1 MTSATVS
8 RKLLGQLL
16 VERGLLPEDDL
27 QKALQLQRERKGR
40 LGRILLDLGYI
51 SQLDLQTV
59 LSEQLGIPMVD
70 AAELKEVP
78 MEASVLPSGFLSQYL
93 VYPYRVEGDKV
104 FVAMAD
110 PLDSDNIR
118 VIERLLGRKV
128 EVRLASE
135 AAITKALDVWL
146 DMGPAE
152 EGVVAADADGVG
164 VVAAESD
171 GPAGATDV
179 EAADI
184 EQLRDLASEAPVIRW
199 VNQLVARALERR
211 SSDIHFEPFEK
222 QFRVRYRIDGVLY
235 EVPAPPRELQ
245 AAVTSRIKLMARL
258 NIAEQRLPQDGR
270 IPLRVL
276 GREIDLRVSTLPTL
290 YGESVVMRLLDRS
303 QSDRYSL
310 ATLGFP
316 DTLLRKM
323 EYYLDLP
330 HGLFLV
336 TGPTGSGKSTTLY
349 GSLRRLNTT
358 DVKIITVEDPVEY
371 QLPGVNQIHVNPQ
384 IGLTFAAGLR
394 HIVRQDP
401 DIIMIGEIRD
411 LETAEIAMRAA
422 LTGHLVFSTL
432 HTNDAPSAVTR
443 LTDMGVEHY
452 LVSSSLVAVLAQ
464 RLVRVLCDECKRP
477 YPADIDELRK
487 QGWEAAGPLTF
498 YKAGECAHCGHTG
511 FLGRVG
517 IFEFMEMEEGIRRAI
532 VARSDASTLR
542 VAARERGMRSL
553 REDGWLKVASGQT
566 TLEEV
571 LRVTQEV

>member
-1 MTSATVS
+1 MASVTVS
-8 RKLLGQLL
+8 HKLLGQLL
-16 VERGLLPEDDL
+16 VERGLLPEEDL
-27 QKALQLQRERKGR
+27 QKALALQRERKGR
-40 LGRILLDLGYI
+40 LGKILLDLGYV
-51 SQLDLQTV
+51 SQQDLQSV
-59 LSEQLGIPMVD
+59 LSEQLGIPRVD
-70 AAELKEVP
+70 AAELQEIP
-78 MEASVLPSGFLSQYL
+78 MEAATLPSGFLRQAL
-93 VYPYRVEGDKV
+93 LYPYRVDDGIV
-104 FVAMAD
+104 FIAMAD

-118 VIERLLGRKV
+118 AIEQLMGRKV

-135 AAITKALDVWL
+135 AAILKALDVWL
-146 DMGPAE
+146 GAEQPE
-152 EGVVAADADGVG
+152 EGLEASDSDEPPQVAEA
-164 VVAAESD
+164 
-171 GPAGATDV
+171 

-184 EQLRDLASEAPVIRW
+184 DQLRDLASEAPVIRW
-199 VNQLVARALERR
+199 VNQLIARALERR
-211 SSDIHFEPFEK
+211 SSDIHFEPFER

-235 EVPAPPRELQ
+235 EVPAPPREMQ
-245 AAVTSRIKLMARL
+245 AAITSRIKLMAKL

-303 QSDRYSL
+303 ASDRYSL

-316 DTLLRKM
+316 ESLLRKM
-323 EYYLDLP
+323 EHYLSLP

-349 GSLRRLNTT
+349 GSLRRLNTM
-358 DVKIITVEDPVEY
+358 DKKVITVEDPVEY

-464 RLVRVLCDECKRP
+464 RLVRVLCPECRKP
-477 YPADIDELRK
+477 YAADGDELRK
-487 QGWEAAGPLTF
+487 EGWEGASGPATL
-498 YKAGECAHCGHTG
+498 YRAEGCAHCAHTG
-511 FLGRVG
+511 FVGRVG
-517 IFEFMEMEEGIRRAI
+517 IFEFMELDEGIRREI
-532 VARSDASTLR
+532 VARADASTLR
-542 VAARERGMRSL
+542 ATARERGMRSL
-553 REDGWLKVASGQT
+553 KEDGWLKIASGQT
-566 TLEEV
+566 TVEEV

>member
-1 MTSATVS
+1 MASVTVS
-8 RKLLGQLL
+8 HKLLGQLL

-27 QKALQLQRERKGR
+27 QKALSLQRERRGR
-40 LGRILLDLGYI
+40 LGKILLDLGYV
-51 SQLDLQTV
+51 SQQDLQSV
-59 LSEQLGIPMVD
+59 LSEQLGIPRVD
-70 AAELKEVP
+70 PADLQEIPIEV
-78 MEASVLPSGFLSQYL
+78 ATLPSTFLRQSL
-93 VYPYRVEGDKV
+93 LYPYRVDDGTV
-104 FVAMAD
+104 FIAMAD

-118 VIERLLGRKV
+118 AVEQLVGRKA

-135 AAITKALDVWL
+135 TAILKALDVWL
-146 DMGPAE
+146 GAEQAE
-152 EGVVAADADGVG
+152 EGVEPQGSGEPPRVAEA
-164 VVAAESD
+164 
-171 GPAGATDV
+171 

-184 EQLRDLASEAPVIRW
+184 DQLRDLASEAPVIRW

-235 EVPAPPRELQ
+235 EVPAPPREMQ
-245 AAVTSRIKLMARL
+245 AAITSRIKLMAKL

-276 GREIDLRVSTLPTL
+276 GRELDLRVSTLPTL

-303 QSDRYSL
+303 ASDRYSL

-316 DTLLRKM
+316 ESLLRKM
-323 EYYLDLP
+323 EHYLSLP

-349 GSLRRLNTT
+349 GSLRRLNTV
-358 DVKIITVEDPVEY
+358 DKKVITVEDPVEY

-452 LVSSSLVAVLAQ
+452 LVSSSLVSVLAQ
-464 RLVRVLCDECKRP
+464 RLVRVLCPECKKP
-477 YPADIDELRK
+477 YAADGEEMRK
-487 QGWEAAGPLTF
+487 EGWEGANGPLTL
-498 YKAGECAHCGHTG
+498 YHAEGCAHCGHTG

-517 IFEFMEMEEGIRRAI
+517 IFEFMELDEGIRREI
-532 VARSDASTLR
+532 VRHADAGTLR
-542 VAARERGMRSL
+542 TVARERGMRSL
-553 REDGWLKVASGQT
+553 KEDGWLKIASGQT
-566 TLEEV
+566 TVEEV

>member
-1 MTSATVS
+1 MTSVTVS
-8 RKLLGQLL
+8 HKLLGQLL
-16 VERGLLPEDDL
+16 VERGLLPEGDL
-27 QKALQLQRERKGR
+27 QKALALQRERKGR
-40 LGRILLDLGYI
+40 LGKVLLDLGYV
-51 SQLDLQTV
+51 SQQDLQNV
-59 LSEQLGIPMVD
+59 LSEQLGIPPVD
-70 AAELKEVP
+70 AAELQEIP
-78 MEASVLPSGFLSQYL
+78 TEAASLPATFLRQSL
-93 VYPYRVEGDKV
+93 LYPYRIDDGTV
-104 FVAMAD
+104 FIAMAD

-118 VIERLLGRKV
+118 AIEQLVGRRA

-135 AAITKALDVWL
+135 AAILKALDVWL
-146 DMGPAE
+146 GEEQAE
-152 EGVVAADADGVG
+152 EGLEASSADEPLRVSEA
-164 VVAAESD
+164 
-171 GPAGATDV
+171 

-184 EQLRDLASEAPVIRW
+184 EQLRDSASEAPVIRW

-211 SSDIHFEPFEK
+211 SSDIHFEPFER

-235 EVPAPPRELQ
+235 EVPAPPREMQ
-245 AAVTSRIKLMARL
+245 AAITSRIKLMAKL

-303 QSDRYSL
+303 ASDRYSL

-316 DTLLRKM
+316 ESLLKKM
-323 EYYLDLP
+323 EYYLSLP

-349 GSLRRLNTT
+349 GSLRRLNTM
-358 DVKIITVEDPVEY
+358 DKKVITVEDPVEY

-452 LVSSSLVAVLAQ
+452 LVSSSLVSVLAQ
-464 RLVRVLCDECKRP
+464 RLVRVLCPDCRQP
-477 YPADIDELRK
+477 YAADGDDLRK
-487 QGWEAAGPLTF
+487 QGWEGANGPLTL
-498 YKAGECAHCGHTG
+498 YRAEGCARCAHTG
-511 FLGRVG
+511 FIGRVG
-517 IFEFMEMEEGIRRAI
+517 IFEFMEMGEEIRREI
-532 VARSDASTLR
+532 VARADASTLR
-542 VAARERGMRSL
+542 ATARGQGMRSL
-553 REDGWLKVASGQT
+553 KEDGWLKIVAGQT

-571 LRVTQEV
+571 MRVTQEI

>member
-1 MTSATVS
+1 MTSVTVS
-8 RKLLGQLL
+8 HKLLGELL

-27 QKALQLQRERKGR
+27 QRALTLQRERKAR
-40 LGRILLDLGYI
+40 LGKILLDLGYV
-51 SQLDLQTV
+51 SVQDLQSV
-59 LSEQLGIPMVD
+59 LSEQLGIPRID
-70 AAELKEVP
+70 PAELQEVP
-78 MEASVLPSGFLSQYL
+78 LEAASLPAPFLRQSL
-93 VYPYRVEGDKV
+93 LYPYRVDDRTV
-104 FVAMAD
+104 FIAMAD

-118 VIERLLGRKV
+118 AIEQLLGRRV

-135 AAITKALDVWL
+135 AAILKALDVWL
-146 DMGPAE
+146 GTEQTEEGPAAPGTE
-152 EGVVAADADGVG
+152 ETPQVTDA
-164 VVAAESD
+164 
-171 GPAGATDV
+171 

-184 EQLRDLASEAPVIRW
+184 DQLRDLASEAPVIRW
-199 VNQLVARALERR
+199 VNQLVARAVERR

-222 QFRVRYRIDGVLY
+222 QFRVRYRVDGVLY
-235 EVPAPPRELQ
+235 EVQAPPREMQ
-245 AAVTSRIKLMARL
+245 AAITSRIKLMAKL

-303 QSDRYSL
+303 ASDRYSL

-316 DTLLRKM
+316 ESLLRKM
-323 EYYLDLP
+323 EHYLDLP

-432 HTNDAPSAVTR
+432 HTNDAPSAITR

-464 RLVRVLCDECKRP
+464 RLVRVLCDACKKP
-477 YPADIDELRK
+477 YAADGDELRK
-487 QGWEAAGPLTF
+487 QGWQDVSGSLTLYQAGGCP
-498 YKAGECAHCGHTG
+498 HCGHTG

-517 IFEFMEMEEGIRRAI
+517 IFEFMELDEGLRRAI
-532 VARSDASTLR
+532 VARADASTLR
-542 VAARERGMRSL
+542 AAARERGMTSL
-553 REDGWLKVASGQT
+553 REDGWLKIASGQT
-566 TLEEV
+566 TVEEV

>member
-1 MTSATVS
+1 V
-8 RKLLGQLL
+8 Q
-16 VERGLLPEDDL
+16 
-27 QKALQLQRERKGR
+27 
-40 LGRILLDLGYI
+40 
-51 SQLDLQTV
+51 
-59 LSEQLGIPMVD
+59 
-70 AAELKEVP
+70 
-78 MEASVLPSGFLSQYL
+78 
-93 VYPYRVEGDKV
+93 
-104 FVAMAD
+104 
-110 PLDSDNIR
+110 
-118 VIERLLGRKV
+118 
-128 EVRLASE
+128 
-135 AAITKALDVWL
+135 
-146 DMGPAE
+146 
-152 EGVVAADADGVG
+152 
-164 VVAAESD
+164 
-171 GPAGATDV
+171 
-179 EAADI
+179 
-184 EQLRDLASEAPVIRW
+184 
-199 VNQLVARALERR
+199 
-211 SSDIHFEPFEK
+211 
-222 QFRVRYRIDGVLY
+222 
-235 EVPAPPRELQ
+235 APPREMQ
-245 AAVTSRIKLMARL
+245 AAVTSRIKLMAKL

-303 QSDRYSL
+303 ASDRYSL

-384 IGLTFAAGLR
+384 IGLTFATGLR

-432 HTNDAPSAVTR
+432 HTNDAPSAITR

-477 YPADIDELRK
+477 YAADIDELRK
-487 QGWEAAGPLTF
+487 QGWEATERLTL
-498 YKAGECAHCGHTG
+498 YKAGECAHCGNTG

-517 IFEFMEMEEGIRRAI
+517 IFEFMEMDEGIRRAI

>member
-1 MTSATVS
+1 
-8 RKLLGQLL
+8 
-16 VERGLLPEDDL
+16 
-27 QKALQLQRERKGR
+27 
-40 LGRILLDLGYI
+40 
-51 SQLDLQTV
+51 
-59 LSEQLGIPMVD
+59 
-70 AAELKEVP
+70 
-78 MEASVLPSGFLSQYL
+78 MEAATLPSGFLRQAL
-93 VYPYRVEGDKV
+93 LYPYRVDDGTV
-104 FVAMAD
+104 FIAMAD

-118 VIERLLGRKV
+118 AIEQLMGRKV

-135 AAITKALDVWL
+135 AAILKALDVWL
-146 DMGPAE
+146 GAEQPE
-152 EGVVAADADGVG
+152 EGLEASDSDEPPQVAEA
-164 VVAAESD
+164 
-171 GPAGATDV
+171 

-184 EQLRDLASEAPVIRW
+184 DQLRDLASEAPVIRW
-199 VNQLVARALERR
+199 VNQLIARALERR
-211 SSDIHFEPFEK
+211 SSDIHFEPFER

-235 EVPAPPRELQ
+235 EVPAPPREMQ
-245 AAVTSRIKLMARL
+245 AAITSRIKLMAKL

-303 QSDRYSL
+303 ASDRYSL

-316 DTLLRKM
+316 ESLLRKM
-323 EYYLDLP
+323 EHYLSLP

-349 GSLRRLNTT
+349 GSLRRLNTM
-358 DVKIITVEDPVEY
+358 DKKVITVEDPVEY

-464 RLVRVLCDECKRP
+464 RLVRVLCPECRKP
-477 YPADIDELRK
+477 YAADGDELRK
-487 QGWEAAGPLTF
+487 EGWEGASGPATL
-498 YKAGECAHCGHTG
+498 YRAEGCAHCAHTG
-511 FLGRVG
+511 FVGRVG
-517 IFEFMEMEEGIRRAI
+517 IFEFMELDEGIRREI
-532 VARSDASTLR
+532 VARADASTLR
-542 VAARERGMRSL
+542 ATARERGMRSL
-553 REDGWLKVASGQT
+553 KEDGWLKIASGQT
-566 TLEEV
+566 TVEEV

>member
-1 MTSATVS
+1 MTSVTVS
-8 RKLLGQLL
+8 RKLLGELL

-27 QKALQLQRERKGR
+27 QRALTLQRERKAR
-40 LGRILLDLGYI
+40 LGKILVDLGYV
-51 SQLDLQTV
+51 SVQDLQIV
-59 LSEQLGIPMVD
+59 LSEQLGIPRVD
-70 AAELKEVP
+70 PAELQEVP
-78 MEASVLPSGFLSQYL
+78 LEAASLPAAFLRQSL
-93 VYPYRVEGDKV
+93 LYPYRVDDRTV
-104 FVAMAD
+104 FIAMAD

-118 VIERLLGRKV
+118 AIEQLLGRKV

-135 AAITKALDVWL
+135 AAILKALDVWL
-146 DMGPAE
+146 GTEQTE
-152 EGVVAADADGVG
+152 EGLATPATEETPHVTDA
-164 VVAAESD
+164 
-171 GPAGATDV
+171 

-184 EQLRDLASEAPVIRW
+184 DQLRDLASEAPVIRW
-199 VNQLVARALERR
+199 VNQLVARAVERR

-222 QFRVRYRIDGVLY
+222 QFRVRYRVDGVLY
-235 EVPAPPRELQ
+235 EVPAPPREMQ
-245 AAVTSRIKLMARL
+245 AAITSRIKLMAKL

-303 QSDRYSL
+303 ASDRYSL

-316 DTLLRKM
+316 ESLLRKM

-432 HTNDAPSAVTR
+432 HTNDAPSAITR

-464 RLVRVLCDECKRP
+464 RLVRVLCDSCKKP
-477 YPADIDELRK
+477 YPADGDELRK
-487 QGWEAAGPLTF
+487 QGWEDASGPLTL
-498 YKAGECAHCGHTG
+498 YQAAGCAHCGHTG

-517 IFEFMEMEEGIRRAI
+517 IFEFMELDEGIRRAI
-532 VARSDASTLR
+532 VARADASTLR
-542 VAARERGMRSL
+542 AAARERGMTSL
-553 REDGWLKVASGQT
+553 REDGWLKIASGKT
-566 TLEEV
+566 AVEEV

>member
-1 MTSATVS
+1 MVS
-8 RKLLGQLL
+8 HKLLGQLL

-27 QKALQLQRERKGR
+27 QKALALQRERKGR
-40 LGRILLDLGYI
+40 LGKILLDLGYV
-51 SQLDLQTV
+51 SQQDLQSV
-59 LSEQLGIPMVD
+59 LSEQLAIPRVE
-70 AAELKEVP
+70 AAELQELP
-78 MEASVLPSGFLSQYL
+78 MEVANLPAGFLRQSL
-93 VYPYRVEGDKV
+93 LYPYRVTDGTV
-104 FVAMAD
+104 FLAMAD

-118 VIERLLGRKV
+118 AVERLTGRRV
-128 EVRLASE
+128 EVRLATE
-135 AAITKALDVWL
+135 AAILKALDVWL
-146 DMGPAE
+146 GAEQAE
-152 EGVVAADADGVG
+152 EGAEAADSGDSARL
-164 VVAAESD
+164 AER
-171 GPAGATDV
+171 

-184 EQLRDLASEAPVIRW
+184 DQLRDLASEAPVIRW

-222 QFRVRYRIDGVLY
+222 QFRVRYRIDGVLF
-235 EVPAPPRELQ
+235 EVQAPPRELQ

-303 QSDRYSL
+303 ASDRYSL

-316 DTLLRKM
+316 QSLLNKM
-323 EYYLDLP
+323 EHYLSLP

-349 GSLRRLNTT
+349 GSLRRLNTI
-358 DVKIITVEDPVEY
+358 DKKIITVEDPVEY

-464 RLVRVLCDECKRP
+464 RLVRVLCDECKQP
-477 YPADIDELRK
+477 YTADGAQLRRD
-487 QGWEAAGPLTF
+487 GWDCVPGPLTL
-498 YKAGECAHCGHTG
+498 YHAGGCARCGQAG

-517 IFEFMEMEEGIRRAI
+517 IFEFMELDEGIKRAI
-532 VARSDASTLR
+532 VARADASTLR
-542 VAARERGMRSL
+542 NAARERGMLSL
-553 REDGWLKVASGQT
+553 REDGWLKVATGQT

-571 LRVTQEV
+571 LRVTQEI

>member
-1 MTSATVS
+1 MTSVTVS
-8 RKLLGQLL
+8 HKLLGQLL

-27 QKALQLQRERKGR
+27 QKALALQRERKGR
-40 LGRILLDLGYI
+40 LGKILLDLGYI
-51 SQLDLQTV
+51 SQQDLQSV
-59 LSEQLGIPMVD
+59 LSEQLGIPRVD
-70 AAELKEVP
+70 AAELQEIP
-78 MEASVLPSGFLSQYL
+78 MEAAALPSTFLRQSL
-93 VYPYRVEGDKV
+93 LYPYRVDDGTV
-104 FVAMAD
+104 FIAMAD

-118 VIERLLGRKV
+118 AVEQLVGRKA

-135 AAITKALDVWL
+135 TAILKALDVWL
-146 DMGPAE
+146 GAEQTE
-152 EGVVAADADGVG
+152 EGVEAQDPDEPRRVAEA
-164 VVAAESD
+164 
-171 GPAGATDV
+171 

-184 EQLRDLASEAPVIRW
+184 DQLRDLASEAPVIRW

-235 EVPAPPRELQ
+235 EVPAPPREMQ
-245 AAVTSRIKLMARL
+245 AAITSRIKLMAKL

-303 QSDRYSL
+303 ASDRYSL

-316 DTLLRKM
+316 ESLLRKM
-323 EYYLDLP
+323 EHYLSLP

-349 GSLRRLNTT
+349 GSLRRLNTM
-358 DVKIITVEDPVEY
+358 DKKVITVEDPVEY

-452 LVSSSLVAVLAQ
+452 LVSSSLVSVLAQ
-464 RLVRVLCDECKRP
+464 RLVRVLCPDCRKP
-477 YPADIDELRK
+477 YAADGDELRK
-487 QGWEAAGPLTF
+487 EGWEGATGPLTL
-498 YKAGECAHCGHTG
+498 YRAEGCAHCAHTG
-511 FLGRVG
+511 FVGRVG
-517 IFEFMEMEEGIRRAI
+517 IFEFMELDEGIRREI
-532 VARSDASTLR
+532 VARADASTLR
-542 VAARERGMRSL
+542 ATARERGMRSL
-553 REDGWLKVASGQT
+553 KEDGWLKIASGQT
-566 TLEEV
+566 TVEEV

>member
-1 MTSATVS
+1 MVS
-8 RKLLGQLL
+8 HKLLGQLL

-27 QKALQLQRERKGR
+27 QKALALQRERKGR
-40 LGRILLDLGYI
+40 LGKILLDLGYV
-51 SQLDLQTV
+51 SQQDLQSV
-59 LSEQLGIPMVD
+59 LSEQLAIPRVE
-70 AAELKEVP
+70 AAELQELP
-78 MEASVLPSGFLSQYL
+78 MEVANLPAGFLRQSL
-93 VYPYRVEGDKV
+93 LYPYRVTDGTV
-104 FVAMAD
+104 FLAMAD

-118 VIERLLGRKV
+118 AVERLTGRRV
-128 EVRLASE
+128 EVRLATE
-135 AAITKALDVWL
+135 AAILKALDVWL
-146 DMGPAE
+146 GAEQAE
-152 EGVVAADADGVG
+152 EGAEAADSGDSARL
-164 VVAAESD
+164 AER
-171 GPAGATDV
+171 

-184 EQLRDLASEAPVIRW
+184 DQLRDLASEAPVIRW

-222 QFRVRYRIDGVLY
+222 QFRVRYRIDGVLF
-235 EVPAPPRELQ
+235 EVQAPPRELQ

-303 QSDRYSL
+303 ASDRYSL

-316 DTLLRKM
+316 QSLLDKM
-323 EYYLDLP
+323 EHYLSLP

-349 GSLRRLNTT
+349 GSLRRLNTI
-358 DVKIITVEDPVEY
+358 DKKIITVEDPVEY

-464 RLVRVLCDECKRP
+464 RLVRVLCDECKQP
-477 YPADIDELRK
+477 YTADGAQLRRD
-487 QGWEAAGPLTF
+487 GWDCAPGLLTLYHAG
-498 YKAGECAHCGHTG
+498 GCARCGQAG

-517 IFEFMEMEEGIRRAI
+517 IFEFMELDEGIKRAI
-532 VARSDASTLR
+532 VARADASTLR
-542 VAARERGMRSL
+542 NAARERGMLSL
-553 REDGWLKVASGQT
+553 REDGWLKVAAGQT

-571 LRVTQEV
+571 LRVTQEI

>member
-1 MTSATVS
+1 MTSVTVS
-8 RKLLGQLL
+8 HKLLGQLL

-27 QKALQLQRERKGR
+27 QKALSLQRERKGR
-40 LGRILLDLGYI
+40 LGKILLDLGYV
-51 SQLDLQTV
+51 SQQDLQSV
-59 LSEQLGIPMVD
+59 LSEQLGIPTVD
-70 AAELKEVP
+70 PAELQEVP
-78 MEASVLPSGFLSQYL
+78 MEAASLPANFLRQAL
-93 VYPYRVEGDKV
+93 LYPYRVQDGTV
-104 FVAMAD
+104 FIAMAD
-110 PLDSDNIR
+110 PLDSDNVR
-118 VIERLLGRKV
+118 AIEQLLGRKV

-135 AAITKALDVWL
+135 PAILKALDIWL
-146 DMGPAE
+146 GAEPTEEDTVAPDTDEPAQ
-152 EGVVAADADGVG
+152 VSDA
-164 VVAAESD
+164 
-171 GPAGATDV
+171 

-184 EQLRDLASEAPVIRW
+184 DQLRDLASEAPVIRW

-235 EVPAPPRELQ
+235 EVPAPPREMQ

-303 QSDRYSL
+303 ASDRYSL

-316 DTLLRKM
+316 ETLLQKM

-349 GSLRRLNTT
+349 GSLRRLNTM

-464 RLVRVLCDECKRP
+464 RLVRVLCEKCKKP
-477 YPADIDELRK
+477 YPADLDELRK
-487 QGWEAAGPLTF
+487 QGWDTTGPLTF

-517 IFEFMEMEEGIRRAI
+517 IFEFMEMDEGIRRAI
-532 VARSDASTLR
+532 VARADASTLR

>member
-1 MTSATVS
+1 MTSVTVS
-8 RKLLGQLL
+8 HKLLGQLL
-16 VERGLLPEDDL
+16 VERGLLPDGDL
-27 QKALQLQRERKGR
+27 QKALSLQRERKGR
-40 LGRILLDLGYI
+40 LGKVLLDLGYV
-51 SQLDLQTV
+51 SQQDLQSV
-59 LSEQLGIPMVD
+59 LSEQLGIPRVD
-70 AAELKEVP
+70 AAELQEIP
-78 MEASVLPSGFLSQYL
+78 MEAATLPSAFLRQSL
-93 VYPYRVEGDKV
+93 LYPYRVDDGTV
-104 FVAMAD
+104 FIAMAD

-118 VIERLLGRKV
+118 AVEQLVGRRV

-135 AAITKALDVWL
+135 AAILKALDVWL
-146 DMGPAE
+146 GAEQAE
-152 EGVVAADADGVG
+152 EGLEASDSDEPPRVSE
-164 VVAAESD
+164 AE
-171 GPAGATDV
+171 ATDI
-179 EAADI
+179 D
-184 EQLRDLASEAPVIRW
+184 QLRDLASEAPVIRW

-211 SSDIHFEPFEK
+211 SSDIHFEPFER

-235 EVPAPPRELQ
+235 EVPAPPREMQ
-245 AAVTSRIKLMARL
+245 AAITSRIKLMAKL

-303 QSDRYSL
+303 ASDRYSL

-316 DTLLRKM
+316 ESLLRKM
-323 EYYLDLP
+323 EHYLSLP

-349 GSLRRLNTT
+349 GSLRRLNTM
-358 DVKIITVEDPVEY
+358 DKKVITVEDPVEY

-464 RLVRVLCDECKRP
+464 RLVRVLCPDCRKP
-477 YPADIDELRK
+477 YAADGDELRRE
-487 QGWEAAGPLTF
+487 GWEGASGPLTL
-498 YKAGECAHCGHTG
+498 YRTEGCAHCAHTG
-511 FLGRVG
+511 FVGRVG
-517 IFEFMEMEEGIRRAI
+517 IFEFMELDEGIRREI
-532 VARSDASTLR
+532 VARADASTLR
-542 VAARERGMRSL
+542 ATARERGMRSL
-553 REDGWLKVASGQT
+553 REDGWLKIASGQT
-566 TLEEV
+566 TVEEV

>member
-1 MTSATVS
+1 MTSVTVS
-8 RKLLGQLL
+8 HKLLGQLL

-27 QKALQLQRERKGR
+27 QKALVLQRERKGR
-40 LGRILLDLGYI
+40 LGKILLDLGYV
-51 SQLDLQTV
+51 SPQDLQSV
-59 LSEQLGIPMVD
+59 LSEQLGIPLVD
-70 AAELKEVP
+70 PAELQEVP
-78 MEASVLPSGFLSQYL
+78 VEAATLPSSFLRQSL
-93 VYPYRVEGDKV
+93 VYPYRVDDGTV
-104 FVAMAD
+104 FIAMAD
-110 PLDSDNIR
+110 PLESDNIR
-118 VIERLLGRKV
+118 AIEQLMGRKV

-135 AAITKALDVWL
+135 AAILKALDIWL
-146 DMGPAE
+146 GAEQPE
-152 EGVVAADADGVG
+152 EGVVPPDAGGSPRVEE
-164 VVAAESD
+164 A
-171 GPAGATDV
+171 

-184 EQLRDLASEAPVIRW
+184 DQLRDLASEAPVIRW

-235 EVPAPPRELQ
+235 EVPAPPREMQ
-245 AAVTSRIKLMARL
+245 AAITSRIKLMAKL

-303 QSDRYSL
+303 ASERFSL

-316 DTLLRKM
+316 ESLLRKM
-323 EYYLDLP
+323 EYYLSLP

-349 GSLRRLNTT
+349 GSLRRLNTM
-358 DVKIITVEDPVEY
+358 DKKVITVEDPVEY

-432 HTNDAPSAVTR
+432 HTNDAPSAITR

-464 RLVRVLCDECKRP
+464 RLVRVLCPDCKKP
-477 YPADIDELRK
+477 YAADGDELRK
-487 QGWEAAGPLTF
+487 EGWEGASGPLTL
-498 YKAGECAHCGHTG
+498 YTAGGCGHCGQSG

-517 IFEFMEMEEGIRRAI
+517 IFEFMELDEGIRRAI
-532 VARSDASTLR
+532 VARADASTLR
-542 VAARERGMRSL
+542 TAARERGMRSL
-553 REDGWLKVASGQT
+553 REDGWLKIASGQT
-566 TLEEV
+566 TVEEV

>member
-1 MTSATVS
+1 MASVTVS
-8 RKLLGQLL
+8 HKLLGQLL
-16 VERGLLPEDDL
+16 VERGLLPDEDL
-27 QKALQLQRERKGR
+27 QKALALQRERKGR
-40 LGRILLDLGYI
+40 LGKILLDLGYV
-51 SQLDLQTV
+51 SQQDLQSV
-59 LSEQLGIPMVD
+59 LSEQLGIPRVD
-70 AAELKEVP
+70 PAELQEVP
-78 MEASVLPSGFLSQYL
+78 MEAATLPSGFLRQAL
-93 VYPYRVEGDKV
+93 LYPYRVDDGTV
-104 FVAMAD
+104 FIAMAD

-118 VIERLLGRKV
+118 AIEQLMGRKV

-135 AAITKALDVWL
+135 AAILKALDVWL
-146 DMGPAE
+146 GAE
-152 EGVVAADADGVG
+152 QPEDGLEASDSG
-164 VVAAESD
+164 EPLRAAE
-171 GPAGATDV
+171 A

-184 EQLRDLASEAPVIRW
+184 DQLRDLASEAPVIRW

-211 SSDIHFEPFEK
+211 SSDIHFEPFER

-235 EVPAPPRELQ
+235 EVPAPPREMQ
-245 AAVTSRIKLMARL
+245 AAITSRIKLMAKL

-303 QSDRYSL
+303 ASDRYSL

-316 DTLLRKM
+316 ESLLRKM
-323 EYYLDLP
+323 EHYLSLP

-349 GSLRRLNTT
+349 GSLRRLNTM
-358 DVKIITVEDPVEY
+358 DKKVITVEDPVEY

-452 LVSSSLVAVLAQ
+452 LVSSSLVSVLAQ
-464 RLVRVLCDECKRP
+464 RLVRVLCPDCRKP
-477 YPADIDELRK
+477 YAADGDQLRK
-487 QGWEAAGPLTF
+487 EGWEGASGPLTLF
-498 YKAGECAHCGHTG
+498 RAEGCAHCAHTG
-511 FLGRVG
+511 FVGRVG
-517 IFEFMEMEEGIRRAI
+517 IFEFMELDEGIRREI
-532 VARSDASTLR
+532 VARADASTLR
-542 VAARERGMRSL
+542 ATARERGMRSL
-553 REDGWLKVASGQT
+553 KEDGWLKIASGQT
-566 TLEEV
+566 TVGEV

>member
-1 MTSATVS
+1 
-8 RKLLGQLL
+8 LL

-40 LGRILLDLGYI
+40 LGKILLDLGYL
-51 SQLDLQTV
+51 SQQDLLMV
-59 LSEQLGIPMVD
+59 LSEQLGIPQVD
-70 AAELKEVP
+70 PAELKDVP
-78 MEASVLPSGFLSQYL
+78 MEASVLPSGFLSQFL
-93 VYPYRVEGDKV
+93 VYPYCVEGDTV
-104 FVAMAD
+104 FIAMAD
-110 PLDSDNIR
+110 PLDSDTIR
-118 VIERLLGRKV
+118 VIEQLLARKA
-128 EVRLASE
+128 ELRLASE
-135 AAITKALDVWL
+135 AAILKALDVWF
-146 DMGPAE
+146 DMGSAE
-152 EGVVAADADGVG
+152 EGVVGM
-164 VVAAESD
+164 ESD
-171 GPAGATDV
+171 GPPGVTDA

-235 EVPAPPRELQ
+235 EVPAPPREMQ
-245 AAVTSRIKLMARL
+245 AAVTSRIKLMAKL

>member
-1 MTSATVS
+1 MASVTVS
-8 RKLLGQLL
+8 HKLLGQLL
-16 VERGLLPEDDL
+16 VERGLLPEEDL
-27 QKALQLQRERKGR
+27 QKALSLQRERKGR
-40 LGRILLDLGYI
+40 LGKILLDLGYV
-51 SQLDLQTV
+51 SQQDLQSV
-59 LSEQLGIPMVD
+59 LSEQLGIPRVD
-70 AAELKEVP
+70 PAELQEVP
-78 MEASVLPSGFLSQYL
+78 MEAAALPSGFLRQAL
-93 VYPYRVEGDKV
+93 LYPYRVGDGTV
-104 FVAMAD
+104 FIAMAD

-118 VIERLLGRKV
+118 AIELLMARKV

-135 AAITKALDVWL
+135 AAILKALDVWL
-146 DMGPAE
+146 GSEQAE
-152 EGVVAADADGVG
+152 EGGEAQDSDEPARVAEA
-164 VVAAESD
+164 
-171 GPAGATDV
+171 

-184 EQLRDLASEAPVIRW
+184 DQLRDSASEAPVIRW

-211 SSDIHFEPFEK
+211 SSDIHFEPFER

-235 EVPAPPRELQ
+235 EVPAPPREMR
-245 AAVTSRIKLMARL
+245 AAITSRIKLMAKL

-303 QSDRYSL
+303 ASDRYSL

-316 DTLLRKM
+316 ESLLRKM
-323 EYYLDLP
+323 EHYLSLP

-349 GSLRRLNTT
+349 GSLRRLNTM
-358 DVKIITVEDPVEY
+358 DKKVITVEDPVEY
-371 QLPGVNQIHVNPQ
+371 QLPGVNQMHVNPQ
-384 IGLTFAAGLR
+384 IGLTFAASLR

-464 RLVRVLCDECKRP
+464 RLVRVLCPDCRKP
-477 YPADIDELRK
+477 YAADGDELRK
-487 QGWEAAGPLTF
+487 EGWEGASGPLTL
-498 YKAGECAHCGHTG
+498 YRAEGCAHCAHTG

-517 IFEFMEMEEGIRRAI
+517 IFEFMELDEGIRRAI
-532 VARSDASTLR
+532 VARADASTLG
-542 VAARERGMRSL
+542 ATAREQGMRSL
-553 REDGWLKVASGQT
+553 REDGWLKIASGQT

>member
-1 MTSATVS
+1 MASVTVS
-8 RKLLGQLL
+8 HKLLGQLL

-27 QKALQLQRERKGR
+27 QKALSLQRERRGR
-40 LGRILLDLGYI
+40 LGKILLDLGYV
-51 SQLDLQTV
+51 SQQDLQSV
-59 LSEQLGIPMVD
+59 LSEQLGIPRVD
-70 AAELKEVP
+70 PADLQEIPIEV
-78 MEASVLPSGFLSQYL
+78 ATLPSTFLRQSL
-93 VYPYRVEGDKV
+93 LYPYRVDDGTV
-104 FVAMAD
+104 FIAMAD

-118 VIERLLGRKV
+118 AVEQLVGRKA

-135 AAITKALDVWL
+135 TAILKALDVWL
-146 DMGPAE
+146 GAEQAE
-152 EGVVAADADGVG
+152 EGVEPQDSSEPPRVAEA
-164 VVAAESD
+164 
-171 GPAGATDV
+171 

-184 EQLRDLASEAPVIRW
+184 DQLRDLASEAPVIRW

-235 EVPAPPRELQ
+235 EVPAPPREMQ
-245 AAVTSRIKLMARL
+245 AAITSRIKLMAKL

-276 GREIDLRVSTLPTL
+276 GRELDLRVSTLPTL

-303 QSDRYSL
+303 ASDRYSL

-316 DTLLRKM
+316 ESLLRKM
-323 EYYLDLP
+323 EHYLSLP

-349 GSLRRLNTT
+349 GSLRRLNTV
-358 DVKIITVEDPVEY
+358 DKKVITVEDPVEY

-452 LVSSSLVAVLAQ
+452 LVSSSLVSVLAQ
-464 RLVRVLCDECKRP
+464 RLVRVLCPECKKP
-477 YPADIDELRK
+477 YAADGEEMRK
-487 QGWEAAGPLTF
+487 EGWEGANGPLTL
-498 YKAGECAHCGHTG
+498 YHAEGCAHCGHTG

-517 IFEFMEMEEGIRRAI
+517 IFEFMELDEKIRREI
-532 VARSDASTLR
+532 VRHADAGTLR
-542 VAARERGMRSL
+542 TVARERGMRSL
-553 REDGWLKVASGQT
+553 KEDGWLKIASGQT
-566 TLEEV
+566 TVEEV

>member
-1 MTSATVS
+1 
-8 RKLLGQLL
+8 
-16 VERGLLPEDDL
+16 
-27 QKALQLQRERKGR
+27 
-40 LGRILLDLGYI
+40 
-51 SQLDLQTV
+51 
-59 LSEQLGIPMVD
+59 
-70 AAELKEVP
+70 
-78 MEASVLPSGFLSQYL
+78 MEAASLPAGFLRQSL
-93 VYPYRVEGDKV
+93 LYPYRVENGRV

-118 VIERLLGRKV
+118 AIEQLTGQKV

-135 AAITKALDVWL
+135 AAILKALDVWFGVEPT
-146 DMGPAE
+146 D
-152 EGVVAADADGVG
+152 EGVVEPDSDQSPGVME
-164 VVAAESD
+164 A
-171 GPAGATDV
+171 

-184 EQLRDLASEAPVIRW
+184 DQLRDLASEAPVIRW

-235 EVPAPPRELQ
+235 EVQAPPREMQ
-245 AAVTSRIKLMARL
+245 AAITSRIKLMAKL

-276 GREIDLRVSTLPTL
+276 GREIDMRVSTLPTL

-303 QSDRYSL
+303 ASDRYSL

-316 DTLLRKM
+316 ESLLRKM

-464 RLVRVLCDECKRP
+464 RLVRVLCGDCKKP
-477 YPADIDELRK
+477 YTAEGDDLRK
-487 QGWEAAGPLTF
+487 EGWLGASGPVTL
-498 YKAGECAHCGHTG
+498 YRSEGCAHCGHTG

-517 IFEFMEMEEGIRRAI
+517 IFEFMELDEGIRRAI
-532 VARSDASTLR
+532 VARADASTLR
-542 VAARERGMRSL
+542 AAARERGMTSL
-553 REDGWLKVASGQT
+553 REDGWLKIASGQT
-566 TLEEV
+566 TVEEV

>member
-1 MTSATVS
+1 MASVTVS
-8 RKLLGQLL
+8 HKLLGQLL
-16 VERGLLPEDDL
+16 VERGLLPEEDL
-27 QKALQLQRERKGR
+27 QKALALQRERKGR
-40 LGRILLDLGYI
+40 LGKILLDLGYV
-51 SQLDLQTV
+51 SQQDLQSV
-59 LSEQLGIPMVD
+59 LSEQLGIPRVD
-70 AAELKEVP
+70 PAELQEVP
-78 MEASVLPSGFLSQYL
+78 MEAATLPSGFLRQAL
-93 VYPYRVEGDKV
+93 LYPYRVDDGIV
-104 FVAMAD
+104 FIAMAD

-118 VIERLLGRKV
+118 AIEQLMGRKV

-135 AAITKALDVWL
+135 AAILKALDVWL
-146 DMGPAE
+146 GAEQPE
-152 EGVVAADADGVG
+152 EGLEASDSDEPPQVAEA
-164 VVAAESD
+164 
-171 GPAGATDV
+171 

-184 EQLRDLASEAPVIRW
+184 DQLRDLASEAPVIRW
-199 VNQLVARALERR
+199 VNQLIARALERR
-211 SSDIHFEPFEK
+211 SSDIHFEPFER

-235 EVPAPPRELQ
+235 EVPAPPREMQ
-245 AAVTSRIKLMARL
+245 AAITSRIKLMAKL

-303 QSDRYSL
+303 ASDRYSL

-316 DTLLRKM
+316 ESLLRKM
-323 EYYLDLP
+323 EHYLSLP

-349 GSLRRLNTT
+349 GSLRRLNTM
-358 DVKIITVEDPVEY
+358 DKKVITVEDPVEY

-452 LVSSSLVAVLAQ
+452 LVSSSLVSVLAQ
-464 RLVRVLCDECKRP
+464 RLVRVLCPDCRKP
-477 YPADIDELRK
+477 YAADGDQLRK
-487 QGWEAAGPLTF
+487 EGWEGASGPLTLF
-498 YKAGECAHCGHTG
+498 RAEGCAHCAHTG
-511 FLGRVG
+511 FVGRVG
-517 IFEFMEMEEGIRRAI
+517 IFEFMELDEGIRREI
-532 VARSDASTLR
+532 VARADASTLR
-542 VAARERGMRSL
+542 ATARERGMRSL
-553 REDGWLKVASGQT
+553 KEDGWLKIASGQT
-566 TLEEV
+566 TVEEV

>member
-1 MTSATVS
+1 MASVTVS
-8 RKLLGQLL
+8 HKLLGQLL
-16 VERGLLPEDDL
+16 VERGLLPEEDL
-27 QKALQLQRERKGR
+27 QKALALQRERKGR
-40 LGRILLDLGYI
+40 LGKILLDLGYV
-51 SQLDLQTV
+51 SQQDLQSV
-59 LSEQLGIPMVD
+59 LSEQLGIPRVD
-70 AAELKEVP
+70 PAELQEVP
-78 MEASVLPSGFLSQYL
+78 MEAATLPSGFLRQAL
-93 VYPYRVEGDKV
+93 LYPYRVDDGIV
-104 FVAMAD
+104 FIAMAD

-118 VIERLLGRKV
+118 AIEQLMGRKV

-135 AAITKALDVWL
+135 AAILKALDVWL
-146 DMGPAE
+146 GAEQPE
-152 EGVVAADADGVG
+152 EGLEASDSDESPQVAE
-164 VVAAESD
+164 AE
-171 GPAGATDV
+171 ATDI
-179 EAADI
+179 D
-184 EQLRDLASEAPVIRW
+184 QLRDLASEAPVIRW

-211 SSDIHFEPFEK
+211 SSDIHFEPFER

-235 EVPAPPRELQ
+235 EVPAPPREMQ
-245 AAVTSRIKLMARL
+245 AAITSRIKLMAKL

-303 QSDRYSL
+303 ASDRYSL

-316 DTLLRKM
+316 ESLLRKM
-323 EYYLDLP
+323 EHYLSLP

-349 GSLRRLNTT
+349 GSLRRLNTM
-358 DVKIITVEDPVEY
+358 DKKVITVEDPVEY

-464 RLVRVLCDECKRP
+464 RLVRVLCPECRKP
-477 YPADIDELRK
+477 YAADGDELRK
-487 QGWEAAGPLTF
+487 EGWEGASGPATL
-498 YKAGECAHCGHTG
+498 YRAEGCAHCAHTG
-511 FLGRVG
+511 FVGRVG
-517 IFEFMEMEEGIRRAI
+517 IFEFMELDEGIRREI
-532 VARSDASTLR
+532 VARADASTLR
-542 VAARERGMRSL
+542 ATARERGMRSL
-553 REDGWLKVASGQT
+553 KEDGWLKIASGQT
-566 TLEEV
+566 TVEEV

>member
-1 MTSATVS
+1 MASVTVS
-8 RKLLGQLL
+8 HKLLGQLL
-16 VERGLLPEDDL
+16 VERGLLPEEDL
-27 QKALQLQRERKGR
+27 QKALALQRERKGR
-40 LGRILLDLGYI
+40 LGKILLDLGYV
-51 SQLDLQTV
+51 SQQDLQSV
-59 LSEQLGIPMVD
+59 LSEQLGIPRVD
-70 AAELKEVP
+70 PAELQEVP
-78 MEASVLPSGFLSQYL
+78 MEAATLPSGFLRQAL
-93 VYPYRVEGDKV
+93 LYPYRVDDGIV
-104 FVAMAD
+104 FIAMAD

-118 VIERLLGRKV
+118 AIEQLMGRKV

-135 AAITKALDVWL
+135 AAILKALDVWL
-146 DMGPAE
+146 GAEQPE
-152 EGVVAADADGVG
+152 EGLEASDSDEPPQVAEA
-164 VVAAESD
+164 
-171 GPAGATDV
+171 

-184 EQLRDLASEAPVIRW
+184 DQLRDLASEAPVIRW

-211 SSDIHFEPFEK
+211 SSDIHFEPFER

-235 EVPAPPRELQ
+235 EVPAPPREMQ
-245 AAVTSRIKLMARL
+245 AAITSRIKLMAKL

-303 QSDRYSL
+303 ASDRYSL

-316 DTLLRKM
+316 ESLLRKM
-323 EYYLDLP
+323 EHYLSLP

-349 GSLRRLNTT
+349 GSLRRLNTM
-358 DVKIITVEDPVEY
+358 DKKVITVEDPVEY

-464 RLVRVLCDECKRP
+464 RLVRVLCPECRKP
-477 YPADIDELRK
+477 YAADGDELRK
-487 QGWEAAGPLTF
+487 EGWEGASGPATL
-498 YKAGECAHCGHTG
+498 YRAEGCAHCAHTG
-511 FLGRVG
+511 FVGRVG
-517 IFEFMEMEEGIRRAI
+517 IFEFMELDEGIRREI
-532 VARSDASTLR
+532 VARADASTLR
-542 VAARERGMRSL
+542 ATARERGMRSL
-553 REDGWLKVASGQT
+553 KEDGWLKIASGQT
-566 TLEEV
+566 TVEEV

>member
-8 RKLLGQLL
+8 HKLLGQLL

-51 SQLDLQTV
+51 SQQDLQAV
-59 LSEQLGIPMVD
+59 LSEQLGIPLVNP
-70 AAELKEVP
+70 AELRDVP
-78 MEASVLPSGFLSQYL
+78 MEASVLPSSFLSQYL
-93 VYPYRVEGDKV
+93 VYPYRVEGDTV
-104 FVAMAD
+104 FIAMAD
-110 PLDSDNIR
+110 PLDSDSIR
-118 VIERLLGRKV
+118 VIEQLLGRRV

-135 AAITKALDVWL
+135 AAILKALEVWL

-152 EGVVAADADGVG
+152 EGVVAA
-164 VVAAESD
+164 ESE
-171 GPAGATDV
+171 GPAGVTDA

-222 QFRVRYRIDGVLY
+222 QFRVRYRIDGILY
-235 EVPAPPRELQ
+235 EVPAPPREMQ
-245 AAVTSRIKLMARL
+245 AAVTSRIKLMAKL

-303 QSDRYSL
+303 ASDRYSL

-401 DIIMIGEIRD
+401 DIIMVGEIRD

-464 RLVRVLCDECKRP
+464 RLVRVLCDECKQP
-477 YPADIDELRK
+477 YPADLDELRK
-487 QGWEAAGPLTF
+487 QGWEATGPLTL
-498 YKAGECAHCGHTG
+498 YKAGECTNCGHTG

-517 IFEFMEMEEGIRRAI
+517 IFEFMEMDEGIRRAI
-532 VARSDASTLR
+532 VARADASTLR
-542 VAARERGMRSL
+542 AAAHERGMHSL
-553 REDGWLKVASGQT
+553 REDGWLKIASGQT
-566 TLEEV
+566 TVEEV

>member
-1 MTSATVS
+1 M
-8 RKLLGQLL
+8 Q
-16 VERGLLPEDDL
+16 
-27 QKALQLQRERKGR
+27 
-40 LGRILLDLGYI
+40 
-51 SQLDLQTV
+51 
-59 LSEQLGIPMVD
+59 
-70 AAELKEVP
+70 
-78 MEASVLPSGFLSQYL
+78 
-93 VYPYRVEGDKV
+93 
-104 FVAMAD
+104 
-110 PLDSDNIR
+110 
-118 VIERLLGRKV
+118 
-128 EVRLASE
+128 
-135 AAITKALDVWL
+135 AAI
-146 DMGPAE
+146 
-152 EGVVAADADGVG
+152 
-164 VVAAESD
+164 
-171 GPAGATDV
+171 
-179 EAADI
+179 
-184 EQLRDLASEAPVIRW
+184 
-199 VNQLVARALERR
+199 
-211 SSDIHFEPFEK
+211 
-222 QFRVRYRIDGVLY
+222 
-235 EVPAPPRELQ
+235 
-245 AAVTSRIKLMARL
+245 TSRIKLMAKL

-303 QSDRYSL
+303 ASDRYSL

-316 DTLLRKM
+316 ESLLKKM
-323 EYYLDLP
+323 EHYLSLP

-358 DVKIITVEDPVEY
+358 DKKVITVEDPVEY

-464 RLVRVLCDECKRP
+464 RLVRVLCPDCRKP
-477 YPADIDELRK
+477 YAADGDELRK
-487 QGWEAAGPLTF
+487 EGWEGPRGPLTL
-498 YKAGECAHCGHTG
+498 YRSEGCAHCAHTG
-511 FLGRVG
+511 FVGRVG
-517 IFEFMEMEEGIRRAI
+517 IFEFMELDEGIRREI
-532 VARSDASTLR
+532 VARADASTLR
-542 VAARERGMRSL
+542 ATARERGMLSL
-553 REDGWLKVASGQT
+553 KEDGWLKIASGQT
-566 TLEEV
+566 TVEEV

>member
-1 MTSATVS
+1 MTSAAVS
-8 RKLLGQLL
+8 HKLLGQLL

-27 QKALQLQRERKGR
+27 QRALVLQRERKGR
-40 LGRILLDLGYI
+40 LGKILLDLGYVS
-51 SQLDLQTV
+51 SQDLQTV
-59 LSEQLGIPMVD
+59 LSEQLNIPRVD
-70 AAELKEVP
+70 PVELQDLP
-78 MEASVLPSGFLSQYL
+78 MEAASLPSSFLRQSL
-93 VYPYRVEGDKV
+93 VYPYRIEDGAVY
-104 FVAMAD
+104 VAMAD

-118 VIERLLGRKV
+118 AIAQLLGRKV

-135 AAITKALDVWL
+135 AAILKALDLWL
-146 DMGPAE
+146 GE
-152 EGVVAADADGVG
+152 EQT
-164 VVAAESD
+164 E
-171 GPAGATDV
+171 AGAEPTTSEESLHV
-179 EAADI
+179 TETEAADI
-184 EQLRDLASEAPVIRW
+184 DQLRDLASEAPVIRW

-235 EVPAPPRELQ
+235 EVPAPPREMQ
-245 AAVTSRIKLMARL
+245 AAITSRIKLMAKL

-316 DTLLRKM
+316 DALLRKM

-358 DVKIITVEDPVEY
+358 DVKVITVEDPVEY

-432 HTNDAPSAVTR
+432 HTNDAPSAITR

-464 RLVRVLCDECKRP
+464 RLVRVLCDQCRQP
-477 YPADIDELRK
+477 YTAETEELRS
-487 QGWEAAGPLTF
+487 QGWEGVTGPLTL
-498 YKAGECAHCGHTG
+498 YRAGKCAHCAQTG
-511 FLGRVG
+511 FQGRVG
-517 IFEFMEMEEGIRRAI
+517 IFEFMEMDEGIRRAI
-532 VARSDASTLR
+532 VSRADASTLR
-542 VAARERGMRSL
+542 AAARERGMRSL
-553 REDGWLKVASGQT
+553 REDGWLKIAAGQT
-566 TLEEV
+566 TVEEV

>member
-1 MTSATVS
+1 MTSVTVS
-8 RKLLGQLL
+8 HKLLGELL

-27 QKALQLQRERKGR
+27 QRALTLQRERKAR
-40 LGRILLDLGYI
+40 LGKILLDLGYV
-51 SQLDLQTV
+51 SAQDLQSV
-59 LSEQLGIPMVD
+59 LSEQLGIPRVD
-70 AAELKEVP
+70 PAELQEVP
-78 MEASVLPSGFLSQYL
+78 LEAASLPAAFLRQSL
-93 VYPYRVEGDKV
+93 LYPYRVDDRTV
-104 FVAMAD
+104 FIAMAD

-118 VIERLLGRKV
+118 AIEQLLGRKV

-135 AAITKALDVWL
+135 AAILKALDVWL
-146 DMGPAE
+146 GTEQTEAGLAAPGTE
-152 EGVVAADADGVG
+152 ETPQV
-164 VVAAESD
+164 
-171 GPAGATDV
+171 TDT

-184 EQLRDLASEAPVIRW
+184 DQLRDLASEAPVIRW
-199 VNQLVARALERR
+199 VNQLVARAVERR

-222 QFRVRYRIDGVLY
+222 QFRVRYRVDGVLY
-235 EVPAPPRELQ
+235 EVQAPPREMQ
-245 AAVTSRIKLMARL
+245 AAIISRIKLMARL

-303 QSDRYSL
+303 ASDRYSL

-316 DTLLRKM
+316 ESLLRKM

-464 RLVRVLCDECKRP
+464 RLVRVLCDACKKP
-477 YPADIDELRK
+477 YPADGDVLRK
-487 QGWEAAGPLTF
+487 QGWQDASGPLTL
-498 YKAGECAHCGHTG
+498 YQAAGCPHCGHTG

-517 IFEFMEMEEGIRRAI
+517 IFEFMELDEGIRRAI
-532 VARSDASTLR
+532 VARADASTLR
-542 VAARERGMRSL
+542 AAARERGMTSL
-553 REDGWLKVASGQT
+553 REDGWLKIASGQT
-566 TLEEV
+566 TVEEV

>member
-1 MTSATVS
+1 
-8 RKLLGQLL
+8 
-16 VERGLLPEDDL
+16 
-27 QKALQLQRERKGR
+27 
-40 LGRILLDLGYI
+40 
-51 SQLDLQTV
+51 
-59 LSEQLGIPMVD
+59 
-70 AAELKEVP
+70 
-78 MEASVLPSGFLSQYL
+78 
-93 VYPYRVEGDKV
+93 
-104 FVAMAD
+104 MAD

-118 VIERLLGRKV
+118 AIEQLMGRKV

-135 AAITKALDVWL
+135 AAILKALDIWL
-146 DMGPAE
+146 GAEQPE
-152 EGVVAADADGVG
+152 EGVVAPDSDESPR
-164 VVAAESD
+164 VVEAE
-171 GPAGATDV
+171 ATDI
-179 EAADI
+179 D
-184 EQLRDLASEAPVIRW
+184 QLRDLASEAPVIRW

-235 EVPAPPRELQ
+235 EVPAPPREMQ
-245 AAVTSRIKLMARL
+245 AAITSRIKLMAKL

-303 QSDRYSL
+303 ASERYSL

-316 DTLLRKM
+316 ESLLRKM
-323 EYYLDLP
+323 EYYLSLP

-349 GSLRRLNTT
+349 GSLRRLNTM
-358 DVKIITVEDPVEY
+358 DKKVITVEDPVEY

-464 RLVRVLCDECKRP
+464 RLVRVLCPDCKKP
-477 YPADIDELRK
+477 YAAEGGELRK
-487 QGWEAAGPLTF
+487 EGWEGASGPLTL
-498 YKAGECAHCGHTG
+498 YAAGGCGHCGHTG

-517 IFEFMEMEEGIRRAI
+517 IFEFMELDEGIRRAI
-532 VARSDASTLR
+532 VARADASTLR
-542 VAARERGMRSL
+542 AAARERGMRSL
-553 REDGWLKVASGQT
+553 REDGWLKIVSGQT
-566 TLEEV
+566 TVEEV

>member
-1 MTSATVS
+1 MASATVS
-8 RKLLGQLL
+8 HKLLGQML
-16 VERGLLPEDDL
+16 VERGLLPEEDL
-27 QKALQLQRERKGR
+27 QKALALQRERKGR
-40 LGRILLDLGYI
+40 LGKILLDLGYV
-51 SQLDLQTV
+51 SQQDLQSV
-59 LSEQLGIPMVD
+59 LSEQLGIPRVD
-70 AAELKEVP
+70 PAELQEVP
-78 MEASVLPSGFLSQYL
+78 MEAATLPSGFLRQAL
-93 VYPYRVEGDKV
+93 LYPYRVDDGTV
-104 FVAMAD
+104 FIAMAD

-118 VIERLLGRKV
+118 AIEQLMGRKV

-135 AAITKALDVWL
+135 AAILKALDVWL
-146 DMGPAE
+146 GAEQPE
-152 EGVVAADADGVG
+152 EGLEASDSDEPPQVAEA
-164 VVAAESD
+164 
-171 GPAGATDV
+171 

-184 EQLRDLASEAPVIRW
+184 DQLRDLASEAPVIRW

-211 SSDIHFEPFEK
+211 SSDIHFEPFER

-235 EVPAPPRELQ
+235 EVPAPPREMQ
-245 AAVTSRIKLMARL
+245 AAITSRIKLMAKL

-303 QSDRYSL
+303 ASDRYSL

-316 DTLLRKM
+316 ETLLRKM
-323 EYYLDLP
+323 EHYLSLP

-349 GSLRRLNTT
+349 GSLRRLNTM
-358 DVKIITVEDPVEY
+358 DKKVITVEDPVEY

-464 RLVRVLCDECKRP
+464 RLVRVLCPDCRKP
-477 YPADIDELRK
+477 YAADGDELRK
-487 QGWEAAGPLTF
+487 EGWKDASGPLTL
-498 YKAGECAHCGHTG
+498 YRAEGCAHCAHTG
-511 FLGRVG
+511 FVGRVG
-517 IFEFMEMEEGIRRAI
+517 IFEFMELDEGIRREI
-532 VARSDASTLR
+532 VARADASTLR
-542 VAARERGMRSL
+542 AAARERGMRSL
-553 REDGWLKVASGQT
+553 REDGWLKIASGQT
-566 TLEEV
+566 TVEEV
-571 LRVTQEV
+571 WRVTQEV

>member
-1 MTSATVS
+1 MIMTSATVS
-8 RKLLGQLL
+8 RKLLGELL

-40 LGRILLDLGYI
+40 LGKILLDLGYL
-51 SQLDLQTV
+51 SQQDLLSV
-59 LSEQLGIPMVD
+59 LSEQLGIPLV
-70 AAELKEVP
+70 APAELKDVP
-78 MEASVLPSGFLSQYL
+78 MEASVLPSGFLSQFL
-93 VYPYRVEGDKV
+93 VYPYCVEGDTA
-104 FVAMAD
+104 FIAMAD
-110 PLDSDNIR
+110 PLDSDTIR
-118 VIERLLGRKV
+118 VIEQLLARKV
-128 EVRLASE
+128 EVRLAGE
-135 AAITKALDVWL
+135 AAILKALDVWL

-152 EGVVAADADGVG
+152 EGVLG
-164 VVAAESD
+164 AESD
-171 GPAGATDV
+171 GSAGVTDA

-235 EVPAPPRELQ
+235 EVPAPPREMQ
-245 AAVTSRIKLMARL
+245 AAVTSRIKLMAKL

-349 GSLRRLNTT
+349 GSLRRLNTM

-371 QLPGVNQIHVNPQ
+371 QLPGVNQIHVNSQ

-487 QGWEAAGPLTF
+487 LGWEAAGPLTL

>member
-1 MTSATVS
+1 LRQA
-8 RKLLGQLL
+8 LL
-16 VERGLLPEDDL
+16 
-27 QKALQLQRERKGR
+27 
-40 LGRILLDLGYI
+40 
-51 SQLDLQTV
+51 
-59 LSEQLGIPMVD
+59 
-70 AAELKEVP
+70 
-78 MEASVLPSGFLSQYL
+78 
-93 VYPYRVEGDKV
+93 YPYRVDDGTV
-104 FVAMAD
+104 FIAMAD

-118 VIERLLGRKV
+118 AIEQLMGRKV

-135 AAITKALDVWL
+135 AAILKALDIWL
-146 DMGPAE
+146 GAEQPE
-152 EGVVAADADGVG
+152 EGLEASDSGEPLRVAEA
-164 VVAAESD
+164 
-171 GPAGATDV
+171 

-184 EQLRDLASEAPVIRW
+184 DQLRDLASEAPVIRW

-211 SSDIHFEPFEK
+211 SSDIHFEPFER

-235 EVPAPPRELQ
+235 EVPAPPREMQ
-245 AAVTSRIKLMARL
+245 AAITSRIKLMAKL

-303 QSDRYSL
+303 ASDRYSL

-316 DTLLRKM
+316 ESLLRKM
-323 EYYLDLP
+323 EHYLSLP

-349 GSLRRLNTT
+349 GSLRRLNTM
-358 DVKIITVEDPVEY
+358 DKKVITVEDPVEY

-452 LVSSSLVAVLAQ
+452 LVSSSLVSVLAQ
-464 RLVRVLCDECKRP
+464 RLVRVLCPDCRKP
-477 YPADIDELRK
+477 YAADGDQLRK
-487 QGWEAAGPLTF
+487 EGWEGASGPLTL
-498 YKAGECAHCGHTG
+498 YHAEGCAHCAHTG
-511 FLGRVG
+511 FIGRVG
-517 IFEFMEMEEGIRRAI
+517 IFEFMELDEEIRREI
-532 VARSDASTLR
+532 VARADASTLR
-542 VAARERGMRSL
+542 AKARERGMRSL
-553 REDGWLKVASGQT
+553 KEDGWLKIASGQT
-566 TLEEV
+566 TVEEV

>member
-8 RKLLGQLL
+8 HKLLGQLL

-40 LGRILLDLGYI
+40 LGKILLDLGYL
-51 SQLDLQTV
+51 SQQDLLSV
-59 LSEQLGIPMVD
+59 LSEQLGIPLV
-70 AAELKEVP
+70 APAELKDVP
-78 MEASVLPSGFLSQYL
+78 MEASVLPSGFLSQFL
-93 VYPYRVEGDKV
+93 VYPYCVEGDTV
-104 FVAMAD
+104 FIAMAD
-110 PLDSDNIR
+110 PLDSDTIR
-118 VIERLLGRKV
+118 VIEQLLARKV
-128 EVRLASE
+128 ELRLASE
-135 AAITKALDVWL
+135 AAILKALDVWF
-146 DMGPAE
+146 DMGSAE
-152 EGVVAADADGVG
+152 EGVVG
-164 VVAAESD
+164 AESE
-171 GPAGATDV
+171 GPAGVTDA

-235 EVPAPPRELQ
+235 EVPAPPREMQ
-245 AAVTSRIKLMARL
+245 AAVTSRIKLMAKL